1 MNNLILRILL
11 HFSNSEK
18 KAELFRKYYHIKI
31 GNNIRFTGMPKWG
44 SEPYLIE
51 IGNSVTITQNV
62 VFHTHDGGVG
72 ILRSKYPGINVFGKI
87 KVGNN
92 VFIGSNSIIL
102 PGVIIG
108 DNVVIGTG
116 SVVTKNIPDNVVAA
130 GVPARIIKSIEKYE
144 EDSLKKAIFVT
155 TSNPKEREIIILR
168 DINR

>member
-1 MNNLILRILL
+1 VKNLLLRFLL

-18 KAELFRKYYHIKI
+18 KAGLFRKYYHIKI

-51 IGNSVTITQNV
+51 IGNNVTITQNV

-72 ILRSKYPGINVFGKI
+72 ILRSKYPGINIFGKI
-87 KVGNN
+87 KVGSN
-92 VFIGSNSIIL
+92 VFIGSTSIIL

-116 SVVTKNIPDNVVAA
+116 SVVTKNIPDHVVAA